1 MLRNPEPGAN
11 LGRLDDHLLYFDSR
25 VCTTLRGVSKS
36 GLARRPILI
45 IGFFHESLVAK
56 PLDGRKFPGDSRS
69 SPLQSFP
76 SLLLFPLFSHF
87 TIMQK
92 DGKLLLLSLDSIL
105 YRFLAQL
112 LFRWSLRCS
121 GQTSFLRSFLQ
132 QKCSFGCHIL
142 DINKVIF
149 MSRAKTR
156 TATC

>member
-56 PLDGRKFPGDSRS
+56 PLDGRKFPGDSRPSPFQS
-69 SPLQSFP
+69 SP

-87 TIMQK
+87 SIMQK
-92 DGKLLLLSLDSIL
+92 DGKLLLLSLNSIL
-105 YRFLAQL
+105 YRFLARLLWSNELPPLFLAAKVQL
-112 LFRWSLRCS
+112 WLSYL
-121 GQTSFLRSFLQ
+121 GYKQGHLQ
-132 QKCSFGCHIL
+132 PQDK
-142 DINKVIF
+142 D
-149 MSRAKTR
+149 
-156 TATC
+156 